1 MTTKNN
7 YKSKYLILC
16 DLDGVLVD
24 FAKGAKALLPE
35 FVEGGT
41 EKDKKMDG
49 KMWSRIGYY
58 QKQGGRFWYELD
70 KMPDAQELY
79 NYISQ
84 FNMEILTA
92 TGNVSFGSGPQKLEW
107 MLKHFGPEPKVNLVE
122 KSKDKAAYA
131 TPTTILIDDKMKSI
145 EPFRAAGGIGI
156 LHTSAQDTI
165 QQLAAL

>member
-1 MTTKNN
+1 MLTN
-7 YKSKYLILC
+7 YKLYV
-16 DLDGVLVD
+16 DLDGVLVA
-24 FAKGAKALLPE
+24 FGKKVLEIYPE
-35 FVEGGT
+35 FVEGQT
-41 EKDKKMDG
+41 ERDKKSDS

-58 QKQGGRFWYELD
+58 QKQGGRFWYDCDLMD
-70 KMPDAQELY
+70 DAQELFDY
-79 NYISQ
+79 VKQ

-92 TGNVSFGSGPQKLEW
+92 CGNASFGAGQQKIEW
-107 MLKHFGPEPKVNLVE
+107 VAKYFGTDVKVNLVE